1 LKHGEEHL
9 KESLAPKGQVSG
21 KKVTKLA
28 SKKLKAK
35 AKAKVKSTV
44 LVDEK
49 VDEGGESSTALVE
62 VDKKEAE
69 AARKRA
75 ARATRCGSRE
85 EVTEHPFLKKQ
96 VLVVAECAHEGRR
109 GEVTAVYKVEGLALD
124 GKDEEL
130 ECNIF
135 STNGVFYEKLE
146 NLALVTGAG
155 TEPVSYKLDYRRI
168 KAPKRASIKHALEG
182 GDGNLELIVHGTTL
196 EQSTVAAVL
205 TEIELRFDS
214 KETKIVIPSIATPWG
229 NDEAVYEDGGGEVGV
244 FKAIVGSTKH
254 VFLVLWSS
262 PPAHFTY
269 LYVRNV
275 EGQPRHIEFKD
286 SLPGEAAR
294 IVATKTLRNLGLIEN
309 HAEAPVPC
317 NTCVQADGWSCGL
330 WASRWVER
338 QMRENRGEARLP
350 PPSLAEMRNR
360 ANEFMCKIKDVK
372 KVPIEKK
379 PEAASKHYETH
390 EPVHA
395 SFEDA
400 QVAATACS
408 KCLPTKAGTKGCRAC
423 MGDYFELIRQR
434 KSRSM

>member
-1 LKHGEEHL
+1 M
-9 KESLAPKGQVSG
+9 
-21 KKVTKLA
+21 
-28 SKKLKAK
+28 
-35 AKAKVKSTV
+35 
-44 LVDEK
+44 
-49 VDEGGESSTALVE
+49 
-62 VDKKEAE
+62 
-69 AARKRA
+69 
-75 ARATRCGSRE
+75 
-85 EVTEHPFLKKQ
+85 
-96 VLVVAECAHEGRR
+96 LVVAECAHEGRR

-146 NLALVTGAG
+146 NLALVTRAG

-168 KAPKRASIKHALEG
+168 KAPKRASIKRALEG

-196 EQSTVAAVL
+196 EHSTVAAVL

-372 KVPIEKK
+372 KVPVEKK

-395 SFEDA
+395 SFENA